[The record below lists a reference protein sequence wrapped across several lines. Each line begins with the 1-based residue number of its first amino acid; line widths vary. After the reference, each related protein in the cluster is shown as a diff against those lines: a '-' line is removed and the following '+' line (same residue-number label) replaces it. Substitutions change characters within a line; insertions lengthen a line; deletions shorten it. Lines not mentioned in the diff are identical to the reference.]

1 MPRLPSEFCPVI
13 TEMYP
18 DIFFHDFERTEH
30 SDSLHAILGRALIVA
45 TRFDAMCVAA
55 SRHKEF
61 NELSI
66 DANSNEDISKLLN
79 KIANKNQTLHASIKR
94 LNLQEPLSEVLAAA
108 RRARN
113 SVAHDLAKGMTG
125 CLDSKINEEYF
136 VQHVSELVEKI
147 AYGDLAISHTI
158 SGLNKEPSLTVNSLR
173 SYVDRIIKWVV
184 EK

>member
-1 MPRLPSEFCPVI
+1 MPSRTLAVAMPRLPSEFCPVI

-94 LNLQEPLSEVLAAA
+94 LNLQEPLSEVLAASGNRTENA
-108 RRARN
+108 TAFANAAATCVFYYN
-113 SVAHDLAKGMTG
+113 STLTVGCRCMGYYNSTPSVG
-125 CLDSKINEEYF
+125 CLG
-136 VQHVSELVEKI
+136 
-147 AYGDLAISHTI
+147 A
-158 SGLNKEPSLTVNSLR
+158 
-173 SYVDRIIKWVV
+173 
-184 EK
+184 